1 MKFSLFAESNAIV
14 GSDEVDIGVAKLL
27 KLLADDL
34 KRVLLTSLRDL
45 EVLKV
50 AAIGTD
56 AFEVAQNCLD

>member
-14 GSDEVDIGVAKLL
+14 GSDEVNIGVAKLL

-34 KRVLLTSLRDL
+34 KGVLLTSLRDL

>member
-1 MKFSLFAESNAIV
+1 MKFSLFTESNAIV
-14 GSDEVDIGVAKLL
+14 GSDEVDIGVSELL

-34 KRVLLTSLRDL
+34 KGVLLTSLRDL

-56 AFEVAQNCLD
+56 AFEIAQNCLD

>member
-1 MKFSLFAESNAIV
+1 MKSLFAESNAIV

-56 AFEVAQNCLD
+56 AFEIAQNCLD

>member
-1 MKFSLFAESNAIV
+1 MKSLFSESNAIV

-56 AFEVAQNCLD
+56 AFEIAQNCLD

>member
-1 MKFSLFAESNAIV
+1 MNSLFAESNTIV
-14 GSDEVDIGVAKLL
+14 GSDEVDIGVTELL

-34 KRVLLTSLRDL
+34 KGVLLTSLRDL

-56 AFEVAQNCLD
+56 AFEIAQNCLD

>member
-1 MKFSLFAESNAIV
+1 MNSLFAESNAIV
-14 GSDEVDIGVAKLL
+14 GSDEVNIGVAELL

-34 KRVLLTSLRDL
+34 KGVLLTSLCDL

-56 AFEVAQNCLD
+56 AFEIAQNCLD

>member
-1 MKFSLFAESNAIV
+1 MKSLFAESNAIV

-34 KRVLLTSLRDL
+34 KGVLLTSLRDL

-56 AFEVAQNCLD
+56 AFEIAQNCLD